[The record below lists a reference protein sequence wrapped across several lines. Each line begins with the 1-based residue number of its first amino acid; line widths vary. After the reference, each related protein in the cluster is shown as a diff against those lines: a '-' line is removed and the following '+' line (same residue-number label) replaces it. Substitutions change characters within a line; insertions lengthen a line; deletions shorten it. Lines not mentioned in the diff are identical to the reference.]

1 MLEFEKPEEPEP
13 VATQRNKTELLVMT
27 FKISQIIIYRTLA
40 IALKC
45 PAFRGV
51 FYYTCRV
58 PFGETYRIE
67 VPIFNLL
74 YQESLSH
81 FLRENLSYVLH

>member
-1 MLEFEKPEEPEP
+1 MSEEPEP
-13 VATQRNKTELLVMT
+13 VATQRDTELNKTQLLMMT

-45 PAFRGV
+45 HAFRGSSIIHAESLI
-51 FYYTCRV
+51 
-58 PFGETYRIE
+58 GETYRIE